1 MMQDNEST
9 VSDPVDDN
17 ETNTTTDDTN
27 TTDYDYGSVE
37 SVDYDGL
44 LDKLIEGIH
53 MHDSHYSI
61 YSRHQIKIN
70 HEINLGDLLIATI
83 LALILIHM
91 FLRDFVRR

>member
-1 MMQDNEST
+1 MQDNEST
-9 VSDPVDDN
+9 VSDPVDDK

-27 TTDYDYGSVE
+27 TTDYDYGSSVE

-53 MHDSHYSI
+53 MHDSNYSI